1 MMETKEGEI
10 TEGARKN
17 FVERVASAVGLRGEA
32 SSNWGGS
39 GRKDLLRRDLLEQ
52 GPGDRSISVTGR
64 SGEGVEAP
72 V

>member
-1 MMETKEGEI
+1 METKEGEI

-32 SSNWGGS
+32 SSTWGGS

-52 GPGDRSISVTGR
+52 GPGAG
-64 SGEGVEAP
+64 A
-72 V
+72 